1 MTQMTNNYDKLYEN
15 MKQRFTISSEGG
27 EYTIGEYMLMK
38 ADVKKN
44 DATLPVA
51 LRSTATKSEVAV
63 ANFVS
68 FVNDKLTIK
77 EPPVKDK
84 TIKAFPLRAS
94 ASAFLS
100 AAVACAFVFS
110 FALVGARALSA
121 TESTV
126 EATNVSEQA
135 SEDVN
140 VDYNEIIF
148 E

>member
-1 MTQMTNNYDKLYEN
+1 MTQTTNNYDKLYEN
-15 MKQRFTISSEGG
+15 MKQRFTISCGND

-38 ADVKKN
+38 ADVKKT

-110 FALVGARALSA
+110 FALVGAKALSA
-121 TESTV
+121 PSSTA
-126 EATNVSEQA
+126 EDTGISEQA
-135 SEDVN
+135 SEEITDT
-140 VDYNEIIF
+140 NEIIF